1 VEITR
6 ATSGDL
12 DALLPLVRGYREF
25 YKQPYDAMGER
36 SHIGAHL
43 SNGSAVIFVAHED
56 GVAIG
61 FVLIM
66 QYMSTVRLGPALIL
80 EDLFVDSKARGSGA
94 ADALMD
100 AVIRYA
106 RDLGAAGMFL
116 ETAMDNARA
125 QAVYERHGWTREER
139 FYKYNAPL

>member
-1 VEITR
+1 VDISR
-6 ATSGDL
+6 ATSADL
-12 DALLPLVRGYREF
+12 DDLLPLVRGYREF

-43 SNGSAVIFVAHED
+43 SNGTAIIFLAREDDAAV
-56 GVAIG
+56 G

-66 QYMSTVRLGPALIL
+66 QYMSTVRLGPGLIL
-80 EDLFVDSKARGSGA
+80 EDLFVDPNARGSGA

-100 AVIRYA
+100 AAMRYA
-106 RDLGAAGMFL
+106 RELGAAGMFL
-116 ETAMDNARA
+116 ETAIDNARA